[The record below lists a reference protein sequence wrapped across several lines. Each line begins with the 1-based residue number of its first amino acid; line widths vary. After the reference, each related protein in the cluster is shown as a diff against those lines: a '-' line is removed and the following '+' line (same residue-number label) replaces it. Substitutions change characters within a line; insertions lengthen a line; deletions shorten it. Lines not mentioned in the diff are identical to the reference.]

1 MRVLAIETSC
11 DDTAA
16 AVLDDG
22 GVRASIVASQDKVH
36 GKYGGIVPE
45 LASRQ
50 HMVAIL
56 PVIERALADAK
67 LGLDDVEAVTATYGP
82 GLVGSL
88 LVGLQVAK
96 GIAFSRSEEHTSEL
110 QSQSNL

>member
-16 AVLDDG
+16 AVLDDS
-22 GVRASIVASQDKVH
+22 GVRASIVASQDMVH

-50 HMVAIL
+50 HMLAIL
-56 PVIERALADAK
+56 PVIERALADDRLSIDPVARLAS
-67 LGLDDVEAVTATYGP
+67 LGGPTGDIDQMLAEIEAG
-82 GLVGSL
+82 
-88 LVGLQVAK
+88 
-96 GIAFSRSEEHTSEL
+96 RR
-110 QSQSNL
+110 